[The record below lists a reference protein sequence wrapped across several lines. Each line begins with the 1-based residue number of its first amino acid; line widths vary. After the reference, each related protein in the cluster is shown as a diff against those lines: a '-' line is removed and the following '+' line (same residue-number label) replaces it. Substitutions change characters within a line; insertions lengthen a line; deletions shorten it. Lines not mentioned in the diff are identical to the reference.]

1 MNGHLIQTLHLLVE
15 LAALGI
21 ELLAVAVI
29 VSAVLILAVRHGAV
43 RYLFQLGK
51 AGAYEQ
57 YRNVL
62 GRALLLGLELMVAA
76 DMVRT
81 VSFDP
86 TVKNVVVLGLLVLV
100 RTLLGWAMSV
110 EIEGCWPWQVRTHS
124 ELEIAQ
130 GNKDQALA
138 ATK

>member
-1 MNGHLIQTLHLLVE
+1 
-15 LAALGI
+15 
-21 ELLAVAVI
+21 
-29 VSAVLILAVRHGAV
+29 
-43 RYLFQLGK
+43 
-51 AGAYEQ
+51 
-57 YRNVL
+57 
-62 GRALLLGLELMVAA
+62 MVTA

-124 ELEIAQ
+124 ELEIAH